1 MAKSGISTGTRQTL
15 PKTCGKN
22 AGREFRHHRTPCYC
36 PNMSEHGQFQTP
48 ARLNVSQAAK
58 AVRKARSTINRDI
71 DHGKVSVTRNG
82 KGQPFIEV
90 AELERVY
97 GTVNIETVTEPV
109 PIGHYGTPKNDNSD
123 SALIKEI
130 ELLRERLA
138 DKDSVIDDLRGR
150 LDAETEARRI
160 EGEERRKLTALLTD
174 QRVAADLAES
184 GIDFAE
190 FLLVHRRVAGPA
202 GRVESDGAKIAADG
216 KPLAFGAGF
225 EFGPLVVRKPDR
237 KRGGSRFP
245 CHRKSASCAACV
257 DRLPG
262 RSRRGGS

>member
-1 MAKSGISTGTRQTL
+1 
-15 PKTCGKN
+15 
-22 AGREFRHHRTPCYC
+22 
-36 PNMSEHGQFQTP
+36 MSDSGQFQTP

-97 GTVNIETVTEPV
+97 GAVNVDTVTESV
-109 PIGHYGTPKNDNSD
+109 PIGQYGTPKNDNSD

-150 LDAETEARRI
+150 LDAEAEARRI

-174 QRVAADLAES
+174 QRQPQQPES
-184 GIDFAE
+184 LPAPRKGFRG
-190 FLLVHRRVAGPA
+190 FLHRLTG
-202 GRVESDGAKIAADG
+202 
-216 KPLAFGAGF
+216 
-225 EFGPLVVRKPDR
+225 
-237 KRGGSRFP
+237 
-245 CHRKSASCAACV
+245 
-257 DRLPG
+257 
-262 RSRRGGS
+262 